1 MSTSTEALGFV
12 PTDGRGS
19 LPFILLRNEP
29 LVSVAS
35 WATGKAEVELLDF
48 NVAWV
53 DVAARGLPL
62 LLHDPLCPLTPPHF
76 LRELIEQAEA
86 SGTVT
91 VGVHEVTDT
100 VKEIGAAGTV
110 GDTVD
115 RDRLWQ
121 VASPVVL
128 PSHVVAALE
137 AWPVLDDLAVFV
149 ESLRE
154 RHAVTFVTAPPE
166 ARRVGSAEDLELLAA
181 STGS

>member
-1 MSTSTEALGFV
+1 VSTSTEALGFV

-35 WATGKAEVELLDF
+35 WATGEAEVELLDF

-76 LRELIEQAEA
+76 LRELIERAEA

-100 VKEIGAAGTV
+100 VKEIDAAGTV
-110 GDTVD
+110 GDTVA

-128 PSHVVAALE
+128 PSPVGAEQTRMRWEASWVPARIAAC
-137 AWPVLDDLAVFV
+137 
-149 ESLRE
+149 
-154 RHAVTFVTAPPE
+154 
-166 ARRVGSAEDLELLAA
+166 SACP
-181 STGS
+181 STGSTTKITSTSLT